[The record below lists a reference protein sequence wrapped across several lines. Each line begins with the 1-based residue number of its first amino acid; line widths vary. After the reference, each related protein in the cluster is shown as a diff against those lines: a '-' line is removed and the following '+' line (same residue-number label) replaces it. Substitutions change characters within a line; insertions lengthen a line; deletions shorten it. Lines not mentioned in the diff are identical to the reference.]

1 MEFKKQNIKASI
13 VACIID
19 EQNRV
24 LLTRRCIEP
33 FCEQWGMPGGKIDHG
48 EPLLEA
54 LYREVREEA
63 DLDVHIEFH
72 PIQHDTGHAPYP
84 GPALPGR
91 IARPW

>member
-1 MEFKKQNIKASI
+1 LIYQQEGVFSPHASPYFKEFKKQHIKASV

-33 FCEQWGMPGGKIDHG
+33 FCGQWGMPGGKIDHG

-54 LYREVREEA
+54 L
-63 DLDVHIEFH
+63 
-72 PIQHDTGHAPYP
+72 
-84 GPALPGR
+84 
-91 IARPW
+91 

>member
-1 MEFKKQNIKASI
+1 MEFKKQHIKASI

-54 LYREVREEA
+54 L
-63 DLDVHIEFH
+63 
-72 PIQHDTGHAPYP
+72 
-84 GPALPGR
+84 
-91 IARPW
+91 